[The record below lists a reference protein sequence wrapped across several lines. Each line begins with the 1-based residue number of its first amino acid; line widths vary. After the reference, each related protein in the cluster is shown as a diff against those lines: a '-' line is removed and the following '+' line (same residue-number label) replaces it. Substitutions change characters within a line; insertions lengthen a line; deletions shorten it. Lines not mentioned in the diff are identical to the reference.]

1 MSANFTGVT
10 FPNQKVTPANDAV
23 IRRAIFDDGILT
35 GCDLSYSGSTLTMTA
50 GQLMICGRQII
61 HPSSQNWAVTEATSG
76 YARLVLTIDVT
87 RTSTKDTFDQ
97 VVDEIQYATDAN
109 GFADLT
115 TADINATGT
124 RYQVAVCV
132 VSLGPGGITGIV
144 SKLDMTE
151 GGGAGGVL
159 TVTVS
164 PGELVTVSNS
174 DKSQAKAA
182 NASGVAVFKGLKA
195 GAWTVAVTRNGK
207 PTAKTVIIV
216 TDYSVSIPLSTIPEF
231 TYTGDYE
238 IVNDSDEPITV
249 SEGNWKIRF
258 LTSGTL
264 TFTNLNGAAD
274 GIDLF
279 LVGGGG
285 GACGTDS
292 GAGGGGGGY
301 TKTVR
306 AVQVLAGVAYQI
318 VVGAGGKP
326 TKGGGT
332 SSAFNE
338 SVEGGKSNSTT
349 TANGGDGGSGGGARG
364 DGSMGVGGRGGS
376 DGSDGFRGKGN
387 SVTVGKGQKTTTR
400 EFGESA
406 NKLYSGGGAG
416 GSTGGAAA
424 VAGGAG
430 GGGNGGADDGVD
442 TAATPGE
449 TNTGGG
455 GGGGYKPAAGGSGIV
470 IARNARRA
478 A

>member
-1 MSANFTGVT
+1 MGKAFLYGNGSGGVGGT
-10 FPNQKVTPANDAV
+10 LTVTAPANV
-23 IRRAIFDDGILT
+23 
-35 GCDLSYSGSTLTMTA
+35 
-50 GQLMICGRQII
+50 
-61 HPSSQNWAVTEATSG
+61 
-76 YARLVLTIDVT
+76 
-87 RTSTKDTFDQ
+87 
-97 VVDEIQYATDAN
+97 
-109 GFADLT
+109 
-115 TADINATGT
+115 
-124 RYQVAVCV
+124 
-132 VSLGPGGITGIV
+132 
-144 SKLDMTE
+144 
-151 GGGAGGVL
+151 

-164 PGELVTVSNS
+164 KDGKAKTKNS
-174 DKSQAKAA
+174 GT
-182 NASGVAVFKGLKA
+182 SGVVAFKGLA
-195 GAWTVAVTRNGK
+195 SGTWTVTITGDGK
-207 PTAKTVIIV
+207 TAQKNVVIT
-216 TDYSVSIPLSTIPEF
+216 TDYSTAISFNTIPEF

-249 SEGNWKIRF
+249 SQGNWKIRF

-264 TFTNLNGAAD
+264 TFTNLNGAEN
-274 GIDLF
+274 GIDVF

-285 GACGTDS
+285 GACGTTSD
-292 GAGGGGGGY
+292 AGGGGGGY

-338 SVEGGKSNSTT
+338 SVEGGKSHSTT
-349 TANGGDGGSGGGARG
+349 TVNGADGGSGGGARG
-364 DGSMGVGGRGGS
+364 DGDMGVGGRGGS
-376 DGSDGFRGKGN
+376 DGSDGFRGEGN
-387 SVTVGKGQKTTTR
+387 SATVGKGQKTTTR

-442 TAATPGE
+442 TAATPGK

-470 IARNARRA
+470 IARNARGA